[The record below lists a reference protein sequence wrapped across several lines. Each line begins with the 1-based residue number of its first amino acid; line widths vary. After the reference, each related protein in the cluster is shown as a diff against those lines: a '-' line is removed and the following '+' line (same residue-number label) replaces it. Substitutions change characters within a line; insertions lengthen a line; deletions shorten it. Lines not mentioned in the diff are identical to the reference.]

1 MVVGEAREEERDLYV
16 IDCLGEERRGRR
28 RRRIAGSEENV
39 LWWAVGDA

>member
-1 MVVGEAREEERDLYV
+1 LIVLERR
-16 IDCLGEERRGRR
+16 GEERRGR

>member
-1 MVVGEAREEERDLYV
+1 MGEARQEERDLDV
-16 IDCLGEERRGRR
+16 IDCLGEERRGR